1 MLLHL
6 VTDLRQDELIARLH
20 SALAAALAAG
30 GIAVIGRWLFS
41 TRAGLLAG
49 LMFGFL
55 PVVSRYAQEARSY
68 AIISAV
74 AYDLRLTCCC
84 GRWLR
89 PPPGLVGSP
98 GTH

>member
-30 GIAVIGRWLFS
+30 GIAVIGRWLVS

-49 LMFGFL
+49 LMFGLL
-55 PVVSRYAQEARSY
+55 PVVSQYAQEARSY

-74 AYDLRLTCCC
+74 AVLATYLLLRALATTTA
-84 GRWLR
+84 RASWFA
-89 PPPGLVGSP
+89 